1 MSNLIGAFVVK
12 KITSYEGTKVQNY
25 YDTLVK
31 KRNYTLVPSY
41 EGTKVQNCYEGTKVR
56 RYERT

>member
-25 YDTLVK
+25 YDRLLKEIKYDRLLKEIKYDKTT
-31 KRNYTLVPSY
+31 KRN
-41 EGTKVQNCYEGTKVR
+41 
-56 RYERT
+56 

>member
-12 KITSYEGTKVQNY
+12 KITSYEGTKLQNY

-41 EGTKVQNCYEGTKVR
+41 EGTN
-56 RYERT
+56 ERNLRS